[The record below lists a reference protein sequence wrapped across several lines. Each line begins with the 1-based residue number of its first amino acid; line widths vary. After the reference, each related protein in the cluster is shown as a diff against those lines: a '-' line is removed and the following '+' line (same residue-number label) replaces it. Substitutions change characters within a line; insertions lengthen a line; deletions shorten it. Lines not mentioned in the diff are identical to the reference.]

1 MRCPIARTVIA
12 ALLLVGG
19 AAGVAQAA
27 SDAGAL
33 RYPNCKALNKRYPH
47 GVGRWGARDH
57 TSGTPVTTFKRSNR
71 LYRQNKGLDRD
82 HDFIACE
89 KR

>member
-1 MRCPIARTVIA
+1 MRFPIARTAMA
-12 ALLLVGG
+12 ALLLIGG
-19 AAGVAQAA
+19 AVGVAQGA
-27 SDAGAL
+27 SDAGTI
-33 RYPNCKALNKRYPH
+33 RYANCKTLNKRYPH

-71 LYRQNKGLDRD
+71 LYRQNKSLDRD
-82 HDFIACE
+82 HDSIACE